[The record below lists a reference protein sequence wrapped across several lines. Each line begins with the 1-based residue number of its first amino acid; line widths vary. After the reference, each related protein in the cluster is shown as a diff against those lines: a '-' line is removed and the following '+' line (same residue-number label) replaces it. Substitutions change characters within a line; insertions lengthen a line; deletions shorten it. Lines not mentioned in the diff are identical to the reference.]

1 MIVARNATKTAF
13 QSFWGVT
20 LAANVV
26 YINSADTMPQIN
38 GSETYTL
45 KNASGVTIEGTTVA
59 MDTSG
64 GSDFQ
69 RATCGAIGTLSSWTK
84 SASTSGSPGTGGL
97 NGCNKGPFINEFSD
111 ALGTGN
117 YVYEFIELFNDK

>member
-1 MIVARNATKTAF
+1 MR
-13 QSFWGVT
+13 
-20 LAANVV
+20 
-26 YINSADTMPQIN
+26 
-38 GSETYTL
+38 
-45 KNASGVTIEGTTVA
+45 
-59 MDTSG
+59 
-64 GSDFQ
+64 
-69 RATCGAIGTLSSWTK
+69 RAIGTLSSWTK